1 RDTRAEI
8 PGELKAAQASRSVSG
23 HALTQRVVRGAVA
36 VNADRVMIDTRKTTQ
51 DILQEEM
58 ARERVT
64 VLVRAGERLTEA
76 LEKLRQMENDI
87 AEAMALWRL
96 REGNDRRCRQR
107 LHGEINGKIRAYNLQ
122 RDHVKTRYYYLI
134 VTREALGITH
144 HQRLEEIYRVP
155 PKKRCLPE
163 RAGLRQG

>member
-1 RDTRAEI
+1 
-8 PGELKAAQASRSVSG
+8 
-23 HALTQRVVRGAVA
+23 
-36 VNADRVMIDTRKTTQ
+36 MIDTRKTTQ

-58 ARERVT
+58 VRERVT
-64 VLVRAGERLTEA
+64 VLARAGERLTDA
-76 LEKLRQMENDI
+76 LEKLRQLDSDI
-87 AEAMALWRL
+87 AESMARWRRGEGNEGGSRGRL
-96 REGNDRRCRQR
+96 RD
-107 LHGEINGKIRAYNLQ
+107 EINGKIRAYNLQ

-163 RAGLRQG
+163 HGAQRHG

>member
-1 RDTRAEI
+1 MF
-8 PGELKAAQASRSVSG
+8 QADG
-23 HALTQRVVRGAVA
+23 
-36 VNADRVMIDTRKTTQ
+36 VMIDTRKTTQ

-58 ARERVT
+58 VRERVT
-64 VLVRAGERLTEA
+64 VLARAGERLADA

-87 AEAMALWRL
+87 EEAMALWRPGE
-96 REGNDRRCRQR
+96 RDDGGSRQH
-107 LHGEINGKIRAYNLQ
+107 LLGEINGKIRAYNFQ
-122 RDHVKTRYYYLI
+122 RDYVKTRYYYLI

-163 RAGLRQG
+163 RGGAFTERKMCGR

>member
-1 RDTRAEI
+1 
-8 PGELKAAQASRSVSG
+8 
-23 HALTQRVVRGAVA
+23 
-36 VNADRVMIDTRKTTQ
+36 MINTKKTTQ

-58 ARERVT
+58 VRERVA
-64 VLVRAGERLTEA
+64 VLARAGERLADA
-76 LEKLRQMENDI
+76 LEKLRQMDSDV
-87 AEAMALWRL
+87 AEAMALWRGG
-96 REGNDRRCRQR
+96 EGGEGGGRQR
-107 LHGEINGKIRAYNLQ
+107 LLGEINGKIRAYNLQ

-163 RAGLRQG
+163 HGDGFTGRKNCGS

>member
-1 RDTRAEI
+1 
-8 PGELKAAQASRSVSG
+8 
-23 HALTQRVVRGAVA
+23 
-36 VNADRVMIDTRKTTQ
+36 MIDRKKTTQ

-58 ARERVT
+58 VRERVT
-64 VLVRAGERLTEA
+64 VLARAGERLTEA
-76 LEKLRQMENDI
+76 LEKLRQMESDI
-87 AEAMALWRL
+87 AEAMARWRL
-96 REGNDRRCRQR
+96 GEGPEGGSRQR
-107 LHGEINGKIRAYNLQ
+107 LRDEVNGKIHAYNLQ

-163 RAGLRQG
+163 HAGGFTGKKMCGR

>member
-1 RDTRAEI
+1 
-8 PGELKAAQASRSVSG
+8 
-23 HALTQRVVRGAVA
+23 
-36 VNADRVMIDTRKTTQ
+36 MIDTRKTTQ

-58 ARERVT
+58 VRERVT
-64 VLVRAGERLTEA
+64 VLARAGERLTEA
-76 LEKLRQMENDI
+76 LEKLRQMDSDI
-87 AEAMALWRL
+87 AESMALWRL
-96 REGNDRRCRQR
+96 EQGKDGGSRQH
-107 LHGEINGKIRAYNLQ
+107 LLGEINGKIRAYNLQ

-163 RAGLRQG
+163 RGGQCH